1 MPLKIGKISHYF
13 DKISVAVI
21 DLIKPLS
28 VGDNIKIEGHDKEF
42 TQTVVSM
49 QTEHENIKK
58 AKKGDSVGLKV
69 DKPVKYNDTVYKIK

>member
-28 VGDNIKIEGHDKEF
+28 VGDKIKIEGHDKEF
-42 TQTVVSM
+42 TQTVDSM

-69 DKPVKYNDTVYKIK
+69 DKPVKDNDTVYKIT